1 MKTTKILGIAVAAV
15 AALSF
20 ASCKN
25 ANVKNAIGDV
35 TFTYNSKT
43 NATTGAEATANVNFT
58 NANVSEYA
66 RGMLTFNNK
75 KKGITAKIVMQG
87 LDTNASNPGLMG
99 IVFNMKKVDGKYN
112 FCVLGFKNNNGHP
125 KAYVSYYTGVS
136 EADFSKQ
143 DFGVAESART
153 DIADWFVLDEVTR
166 DNGTLSLVVEIE
178 ALKASGDDTTGD
190 EEEFSVDTSNAYNI
204 YFYKDEFPLSVYKNI
219 SNKPQEGTSDNDKQ
233 KIKIAENQY
242 ITKKE
247 FHKKAIK
254 TISVE
259 RDKIGITKLRE
270 VEAKMGFYANVYG
283 GQTLKG
289 EWQVADMKH
298 NPNVAKT
305 AADTQDNPLNIKFI
319 D

>member
-35 TFTYNSKT
+35 TFTYSPKT
-43 NATTGAEATANVNFT
+43 NDTTGAEATANVNFT
-58 NANVSEYA
+58 NANESEYA

-99 IVFNMKKVDGKYN
+99 IVFNMKKVDDKYN
-112 FCVLGFKNNNGHP
+112 FCVLGFKNNGGHP
-125 KAYVSYYTGVS
+125 RAYVSYFTGVS

-143 DFGVAESART
+143 NFGVPVSPDQNIE
-153 DIADWFVLDEVTR
+153 DWFDLTGVTR
-166 DNGTLSLVVEIE
+166 GADGTLSLVVEIE
-178 ALKASGDDTTGD
+178 ALKASSDTTVGD
-190 EEEFSVDTSNAYNI
+190 GEKFSVNATNAYNI
-204 YFYKDEFPLSVYKNI
+204 YFYKDELPLSAYNNI
-219 SNKPQEGTSDNDKQ
+219 SNKPEDGTANDE
-233 KIKIAENQY
+233 KIKIAEDEY

-259 RDKIGITKLRE
+259 RDKIGITKLNE

>member
-20 ASCKN
+20 VGCKN
-25 ANVKNAIGDV
+25 ASTTLGDV
-35 TFTYNSKT
+35 TFEYSSVANSTT
-43 NATTGAEATANVNFT
+43 NAEATAKVNFT
-58 NANVSEYA
+58 NANESEYA

-99 IVFNMKKVDGKYN
+99 IVFNMKKVDGKFN
-112 FCVLGFKNNNGHP
+112 FCVLGFKNNSGHP
-125 KAYVSYYTGVS
+125 EAYVSYYTGVS

-143 DFGVAESART
+143 DFGVAKGTRK
-153 DIADWFVLDEVTR
+153 DIKNWFVLNDITR
-166 DNGTLSLVVEIE
+166 DADGNLSLVVEIE
-178 ALKASGDDTTGD
+178 ALKSSKDDTTGD
-190 EEEFSVDTSNAYNI
+190 GEEFSVDETYAYNI
-204 YFYKDEFPLSVYKNI
+204 YFYKDEFPLSAYKNI
-219 SNKPQEGTSDNDKQ
+219 SNKPENGTFDKD
-233 KIKIAENQY
+233 KIKISDSES
-242 ITKKE
+242 ITKKD

-254 TISVE
+254 TIQVK
-259 RDKIGITKLRE
+259 RGYIGIEKLSE

>member
-25 ANVKNAIGDV
+25 ANVKNAIGEV
-35 TFTYNSKT
+35 TFAYDPKT

-58 NANVSEYA
+58 NANESEYA

-143 DFGVAESART
+143 DFGVAESARK
-153 DIADWFVLDEVTR
+153 DIEDWFDLTGVTR
-166 DNGTLSLVVEIE
+166 GADGTLSLVVEIE

-190 EEEFSVDTSNAYNI
+190 EEQFSSDSTNAYNI
-204 YFYKDEFPLSVYKNI
+204 YFYNGDEPLSYFIGI
-219 SNKPQEGTSDNDKQ
+219 SNKKESDYVDDKNSLSKTQ
-233 KIKIAENQY
+233 LHNKAV
-242 ITKKE
+242 KKVQV
-247 FHKKAIK
+247 K
-254 TISVE
+254 
-259 RDKIGITKLRE
+259 RGKIGIEKLSE

-289 EWQVADMKH
+289 EWQVADIKH

>member
-25 ANVKNAIGDV
+25 ANVKNAIGEV
-35 TFTYNSKT
+35 AFEYNPKT

-112 FCVLGFKNNNGHP
+112 FCVLGFKNNGGHP

-143 DFGVAESART
+143 DFGVAESARK
-153 DIADWFVLDEVTR
+153 DIADWFDLNEITR
-166 DNGTLSLVVEIE
+166 DADGNLSLVVEIE
-178 ALKASGDDTTGD
+178 ALKSSEDETAGD
-190 EEEFSVDTSNAYNI
+190 EEKFSVDETNAYNI
-204 YFYKDEFPLSVYKNI
+204 YFYKDEFPLSAYKNI
-219 SNKPQEGTSDNDKQ
+219 SNKPEKGENNEQ
-233 KIKIAENQY
+233 KIEISKDTY
-242 ITKKE
+242 LTKE
-247 FHKKAIK
+247 AFHTKAKK
-254 TISVE
+254 TIQVK
-259 RDKIGITKLRE
+259 RGKIGIENLNE

>member
-25 ANVKNAIGDV
+25 ANVKNAIGEV
-35 TFTYNSKT
+35 TFEYNPKT

-112 FCVLGFKNNNGHP
+112 FCVLGFKNNGGQP

-143 DFGVAESART
+143 DFGVAESARK
-153 DIADWFVLDEVTR
+153 DIEDWFDLNEVTR
-166 DNGTLSLVVEIE
+166 DADGTLSLVVEIE
-178 ALKASGDDTTGD
+178 ALKSSKDKTAGD
-190 EEEFSVDTSNAYNI
+190 EEKFSVHETNAYNI
-204 YFYKDEFPLSVYKNI
+204 YFYKDEFPLSAYKNI
-219 SNKPQEGTSDNDKQ
+219 SNKPEEGSTDNE
-233 KIKIAENQY
+233 KIKIADNQY

-247 FHKKAIK
+247 FHNRAKK
-254 TISVE
+254 TIQVKRGE
-259 RDKIGITKLRE
+259 IGIENLSE

>member
-25 ANVKNAIGDV
+25 ANVKNAIGEV
-35 TFTYNSKT
+35 AFEYNPKT

-112 FCVLGFKNNNGHP
+112 FCVLGFKNNGGHP

-143 DFGVAESART
+143 DFGVAESARK
-153 DIADWFVLDEVTR
+153 DIADWFDLNEITR
-166 DNGTLSLVVEIE
+166 DADGNLSLVVEIE
-178 ALKASGDDTTGD
+178 ALKSSEDETAGD
-190 EEEFSVDTSNAYNI
+190 EEKFSVDETNAYNI
-204 YFYKDEFPLSVYKNI
+204 YFYKDEFPLSAYKNI
-219 SNKPQEGTSDNDKQ
+219 SNKPDNGTNENE
-233 KIKIAENQY
+233 KIKISDTEF
-242 ITKKE
+242 ITKE
-247 FHKKAIK
+247 DFHGRAKK
-254 TISVE
+254 TIQVKRGE
-259 RDKIGITKLRE
+259 IGINKLSE

>member
-35 TFTYNSKT
+35 EFTYSKKQNT
-43 NATTGAEATANVNFT
+43 TTGAEATANVNFT
-58 NANVSEYA
+58 NPNDSEYA
-66 RGMLTFNNK
+66 RGMLTFDNK

-112 FCVLGFKNNNGHP
+112 FCVLGFKNKNGHP
-125 KAYVSYYTGVS
+125 EAYVSYYTGVS

-143 DFGVAESART
+143 DFGVAESARK
-153 DIADWFVLDEVTR
+153 DIADWFVLNEVTR

-178 ALKASGDDTTGD
+178 ALKASSDTTVGD
-190 EEEFSVDTSNAYNI
+190 GEKFSVNATNAYNI
-204 YFYKDEFPLSVYKNI
+204 YFYKDELPLSAYNNI
-219 SNKPQEGTSDNDKQ
+219 SNKPEEGTANDE
-233 KIKIAENQY
+233 KIKIAEDEY

-247 FHKKAIK
+247 FHNKAIK
-254 TISVE
+254 TISVK
-259 RDKIGITKLRE
+259 RGDIGIEKLSE

>member
-35 TFTYNSKT
+35 EFTYSPKT
-43 NATTGAEATANVNFT
+43 NDTTGAEATANVNFT
-58 NANVSEYA
+58 NANESEYA

-153 DIADWFVLDEVTR
+153 DIADWFVLNEVTR

-178 ALKASGDDTTGD
+178 ALKTSADNTVGD
-190 EEEFSVDTSNAYNI
+190 EEKFSVDTSNAYNI

-219 SNKPQEGTSDNDKQ
+219 SNKPEEGTANDE
-233 KIKIAENQY
+233 KIKVDESTY
-242 ITKKE
+242 VTKKE

-254 TISVE
+254 TIPVK
-259 RDKIGITKLRE
+259 RGDIGIEKLSE

>member
-25 ANVKNAIGDV
+25 ANVKNAIGEV
-35 TFTYNSKT
+35 TFEYNPKT

-112 FCVLGFKNNNGHP
+112 FCVLGFKNNGGHP

-143 DFGVAESART
+143 DFGVAESARK
-153 DIADWFVLDEVTR
+153 DIADWFDLNEITR
-166 DNGTLSLVVEIE
+166 VADGNLSLVVEIE
-178 ALKASGDDTTGD
+178 ALKSSKDDTTGD
-190 EEEFSVDTSNAYNI
+190 GEKFSVDETYAYNI
-204 YFYKDEFPLSVYKNI
+204 YFYKDEFPLSAYKDI
-219 SNKPQEGTSDNDKQ
+219 SNKPEEGTENDD
-233 KIKIAENQY
+233 KIKISDSEY
-242 ITKKE
+242 ITKKA
-247 FHKKAIK
+247 FH
-254 TISVE
+254 E
-259 RDKIGITKLRE
+259 RAKRKIQVKRGEIGIENLNE

>member
-35 TFTYNSKT
+35 KFTYSPET
-43 NATTGAEATANVNFT
+43 NKTTGAEATANVNFT
-58 NANVSEYA
+58 NPNESEYA

-99 IVFNMKKVDGKYN
+99 IVFNMKKVDDKYN
-112 FCVLGFKNNNGHP
+112 FCVLGFKNNGGHP
-125 KAYVSYYTGVS
+125 RAYVSYFTGVS

-143 DFGVAESART
+143 NFGVPVSPDQNIE
-153 DIADWFVLDEVTR
+153 DWFDLTGVTR
-166 DNGTLSLVVEIE
+166 GADGTLSLVVEIE
-178 ALKASGDDTTGD
+178 ALKASDDKTAGD

-204 YFYKDEFPLSVYKNI
+204 YFYKDEFPLSAYKNI
-219 SNKPQEGTSDNDKQ
+219 SNKPEKGENNEQ
-233 KIKIAENQY
+233 KIEISKDTY
-242 ITKKE
+242 LTKE
-247 FHKKAIK
+247 DFHKKAKK
-254 TISVE
+254 TIQVK
-259 RDKIGITKLRE
+259 RGAIGIEKLSE

>member
-20 ASCKN
+20 VGCKN
-25 ANVKNAIGDV
+25 ASTTLGDV
-35 TFTYNSKT
+35 TFEYSSVANSTT
-43 NATTGAEATANVNFT
+43 NAEATAKVNFT
-58 NANVSEYA
+58 NANESEYA
-66 RGMLTFNNK
+66 RGMLTFDNK
-75 KKGITAKIVMQG
+75 KKGITARIVMQG

-99 IVFNMKKVDGKYN
+99 IVFNMKKVDGKFN
-112 FCVLGFKNNNGHP
+112 FCVLGFKNNSGHP
-125 KAYVSYYTGVS
+125 EAYVSYYTGVS

-143 DFGVAESART
+143 DFGVAKGTRG
-153 DIADWFVLDEVTR
+153 DIADWFVLNEVTR
-166 DNGTLSLVVEIE
+166 DDEGTLSLVVEIE
-178 ALKASGDDTTGD
+178 ALKSSKDETTGD
-190 EEEFSVDTSNAYNI
+190 EEIFSVNDTYAYNI
-204 YFYKDEFPLSVYKNI
+204 YFYKDEFPLSAYTNI
-219 SNKPQEGTSDNDKQ
+219 SNKPENGTSDKD
-233 KIKIAENQY
+233 KIKISDSES
-242 ITKKE
+242 ITKKD

-254 TISVE
+254 TIQVK
-259 RDKIGITKLRE
+259 RGYIGIEKLSE

>member
-25 ANVKNAIGDV
+25 ASTTLGDV
-35 TFTYNSKT
+35 TIVYNPKT

-58 NANVSEYA
+58 NANESEYA
-66 RGMLTFNNK
+66 RGMLRFDNK
-75 KKGITAKIVMQG
+75 KKGITTKIVMQG
-87 LDTNASNPGLMG
+87 LDTNESNPGLMG
-99 IVFNMKKVDGKYN
+99 IVFNMKKVDGKFN
-112 FCVLGFKNNNGHP
+112 FCVLGFKNNSGHP
-125 KAYVSYYTGVS
+125 EAYVSYYTGVS

-143 DFGVAESART
+143 DFGVAKGTRK
-153 DIADWFVLDEVTR
+153 DIKNWFVLNDITR
-166 DNGTLSLVVEIE
+166 DADGNLSLVVEIE
-178 ALKASGDDTTGD
+178 ALKSSKDDTTGD
-190 EEEFSVDTSNAYNI
+190 GEEFSVNETYAYNI
-204 YFYKDEFPLSVYKNI
+204 YFYKDEFPLSAYKNI
-219 SNKPQEGTSDNDKQ
+219 SNKPEQGDNDEQ
-233 KIKIAENQY
+233 KIEISKDNY
-242 ITKKE
+242 ITKE
-247 FHKKAIK
+247 NFHKKAKSKIQVK
-254 TISVE
+254 
-259 RDKIGITKLRE
+259 RGDIGIAKLSE

-289 EWQVADMKH
+289 EWQVADIKH

>member
-20 ASCKN
+20 AGCKN
-25 ANVKNAIGDV
+25 ANVKNAIGEV
-35 TFTYNSKT
+35 TFAYDPKT
-43 NATTGAEATANVNFT
+43 NATTGAEATANINFT
-58 NANVSEYA
+58 NANESEYA
-66 RGMLTFNNK
+66 RGMLTFDNK

-112 FCVLGFKNNNGHP
+112 FCVLGFKNNSGHP
-125 KAYVSYYTGVS
+125 EAYVSYYTGVS

-143 DFGVAESART
+143 DFGVAKGARK
-153 DIADWFVLDEVTR
+153 DIADWFVLNEVTR
-166 DNGTLSLVVEIE
+166 DDEGNLSCIVEIE
-178 ALKASGDDTTGD
+178 ALKASGDTTKGED
-190 EEEFSVDTSNAYNI
+190 EQFAEDGTNAYNI
-204 YFYKDEFPLSVYKNI
+204 RFYKGIEELSYFKGI
-219 SNKPQEGTSDNDKQ
+219 SNKANADYVDDK
-233 KIKIAENQY
+233 NSL
-242 ITKKE
+242 TKAQLHNKAV
-247 FHKKAIK
+247 KKVQVPRE
-254 TISVE
+254 T
-259 RDKIGITKLRE
+259 IGIKKLSE

-289 EWQVADMKH
+289 EWQVADIKH